1 MTTVLASRT
10 RRAAHGLHRCGH
22 CGKKIKAHTAYLDQ
36 RLATEGTVYTFRS
49 HAACDDLFQRAA
61 RYFDLEEDES
71 AATYTESV
79 HEYQREHGLPVTGWP
94 EAET

>member
-1 MTTVLASRT
+1 VITVLASRT

-36 RLATEGTVYTFRS
+36 RIATEGTVYTFRS
-49 HAACDDLFQRAA
+49 HAACDDLFQRVAY
-61 RYFDLEEDES
+61 YFDLEDET
-71 AATYTESV
+71 AATVTESV
-79 HEYQREHGLPVTGWP
+79 WAYQSEHGLPVTGWP

>member
-22 CGKKIKAHTAYLDQ
+22 CGKKIKAHTAYLDL
-36 RLATEGTVYTFRS
+36 RIATEGTVYTFRS
-49 HAACDDLFQRAA
+49 HAACDDLYCRIG
-61 RYFDLEEDES
+61 RYLALDEDDSGVPLE
-71 AATYTESV
+71 AV
-79 HEYQREHGLPVTGWP
+79 HDYQREHGLPVTGWP